1 MQESAVA
8 LKYAR
13 ALFDSAVEEGKVDET
28 AADVASVAALKKE
41 DPTFLDF
48 LVSPEVLTEH
58 KLEFIDAVFAPRLI
72 PLVANFLRL
81 LVNKA
86 RINFLEEMCEEFERL
101 AEEHKG
107 KLRAQVL
114 TAVPLEQDQEA
125 KLKDR
130 LNRITG
136 KEILLEKRVDPQIL
150 GGMVVHLGNKILD
163 GSLRHDLK
171 RLRERL
177 LHAEVN

>member
-13 ALFDSAVEEGKVDET
+13 ALFDSAVDEGSVDAT
-28 AADVASVAALKKE
+28 AADVASLAGLKRE

-58 KLEFIDAVFAPRLI
+58 KLEFIDTVFAPRMS

-81 LVNKA
+81 LVNKS
-86 RINFLEEMCEEFERL
+86 RINFLDEMCEEFERL
-101 AEEHKG
+101 SEEHKG
-107 KLRAQVL
+107 VLRAQVM
-114 TAVPLEQDQEA
+114 TAVPLAPDQESA
-125 KLKDR
+125 LQSR
-130 LNRITG
+130 LSRITG
-136 KEILLEKRVDPQIL
+136 KEIRLEKRVDPNVL
-150 GGMVVHLGNKILD
+150 GGVVVYLGNKILD

-171 RLRERL
+171 RLREKL